1 MTFDVNAYMS
11 TYKDVD
17 NWWKDS
23 KRKGLAGG
31 KGIYH
36 KAHGRDTTGWEENW
50 VKGMNKKYGTDKKDV
65 GDFTKDEYAKYHY
78 DTYGKKEKRL
88 DNKKYK
94 DTYSKLAGR
103 ATGGDG
109 TGGTYEDEPTVDTA
123 QFQQLLDRLT
133 TSKKQQQRQ
142 KSVEGRRDIYAGGLA
157 SMMANF

>member
-11 TYKDVD
+11 TFKDVD

-36 KAHGRDTTGWEENW
+36 KAHGKDTTGWEKSW

-65 GDFTKDEYAKYHY
+65 GDFSRDEYAKYHY
-78 DTYGKKEKRL
+78 DTYGKKENRL
-88 DNKKYK
+88 ANNAYK
-94 DTYSKLAGR
+94 NQYERTVGTSAS
-103 ATGGDG
+103 G
-109 TGGTYEDEPTVDTA
+109 TGGNYEEEPTVDTA

-133 TSKKQQQRQ
+133 QSKKRQQRQ

-157 SMMANF
+157 SMMGNF